1 VVTLSGFYL
10 KDGSVMSKQDK
21 KEERQQDRQ
30 DKKDDKRGWR
40 LDLMKEKTQLMV
52 AKGNR
57 WKWLAIVLGLIAAIA
72 GGAWMKFGGLF

>member
-1 VVTLSGFYL
+1 
-10 KDGSVMSKQDK
+10 MSKQDK

-57 WKWLAIVLGLIAAIA
+57 WKWL
-72 GGAWMKFGGLF
+72 